1 MSERRLPPDG
11 GDLSAWIL
19 EHPEVWGFA
28 VQAPT
33 TAVEDDAVRRITS
46 GRHAA
51 ERANEFSRRRR
62 RAIAGGAL
70 AVAVLAGGSVGVA
83 ALIRSGQPAR
93 PNEGIACRAA
103 ADVRADAIVI
113 DIQADPVA
121 ECARLWSEGKFAAPG
136 SELPAEDATVK
147 WCSLCPAKMDGR
159 RSRNAWTWRC
169 TPCRVDLCT
178 LCFEGGAQRPC
189 AHEYAALPPGGPAGG
204 MPRAPP
210 PPGFPGS
217 RP

>member
-1 MSERRLPPDG
+1 MSAPAAGSDEEAELAEALLRSAADADPELAAALRESAAPHQRAASAAPSPNARVDVATG
-11 GDLSAWIL
+11 GIILLLAGVSEAEDLVFEDLTRIRAGAWAR
-19 EHPEVWGFA
+19 G
-28 VQAPT
+28 
-33 TAVEDDAVRRITS
+33 
-46 GRHAA
+46 
-51 ERANEFSRRRR
+51 
-62 RAIAGGAL
+62 
-70 AVAVLAGGSVGVA
+70 AGGSVEVVA
-83 ALIRSGQPAR
+83 P
-93 PNEGIACRAA
+93 AA
-103 ADVRADAIVI
+103 AGGR
-113 DIQADPVA
+113 
-121 ECARLWSEGKFAAPG
+121 AAPG

-169 TPCRVDLCT
+169 APCRVDLCT